1 MKLVFLHGAG
11 NSSLSFY
18 YQLRHFRN
26 SKAIDL
32 PGHPA
37 GQPCSTVEGY
47 VEWVRGFIAA
57 RRYKDV
63 VLGGHSMG
71 GAIAMQYAMQYPEEL
86 KGLILVG
93 TGARLRVHPDYLD
106 QSRLAGPADPD
117 WLERQRSYYA
127 GVEQDIVNALMMR
140 AKEVGPSVEHNDL
153 VACDRFD
160 VMEEVESIRLPT
172 QIICG
177 KEDGMTPVRYSDY
190 LSEHIPGSKKV
201 IIGGA
206 EHFVQLQQ
214 YRQVNLAIEK
224 FVKRLGRR

>member
-1 MKLVFLHGAG
+1 M
-11 NSSLSFY
+11 
-18 YQLRHFRN
+18 
-26 SKAIDL
+26 
-32 PGHPA
+32 
-37 GQPCSTVEGY
+37 
-47 VEWVRGFIAA
+47 EWVRGFIAA

-71 GAIAMQYAMQYPEEL
+71 GAIAMQYALQYPGEL

-93 TGARLRVHPDYLD
+93 TGARLRVHPDYLA
-106 QSRLAGPADPD
+106 QSRLASPDDSD

-140 AKEVGPSVEHNDL
+140 AREVGPSVEHNDL
-153 VACDRFD
+153 TACDRFD
-160 VMEEVESIRLPT
+160 VMEEVETIQLPT

-190 LSEHIPGSKKV
+190 LSERIPGSKKV
-201 IIGGA
+201 VIGGA